1 MNAPLI
7 LVVEDEAHIA
17 EVLEAYLR
25 RDGYRTERAADGT
38 SALRLNDHARPDLVL
53 LVQPGVSLILKFK

>member
-25 RDGYRTERAADGT
+25 RDGYRTERAADGK